1 MGKPIKLLKAYVVQ
15 GITIPKGN
23 VGNVV
28 SNPGRDDS
36 PMASQ
41 PDQENGTIKVRFLN
55 PATMVI
61 GVPVDRMSEWFED
74 VPADT
79 VPTP

>member
-1 MGKPIKLLKAYVVQ
+1 MGKPIKLTKDYVIQ
-15 GITIPKGN
+15 GVTISAGT
-23 VGNVV
+23 VGELV

-41 PDQENGTIKVRFLN
+41 PDQEHGTVKVFF
-55 PATMVI
+55 PKHSMEI
-61 GVPVDRMSEWFED
+61 GVPIDRMPEWFED

-79 VPTP
+79 VPL